1 MSNDNNKKDISSQ
14 IDNILN
20 EIRQQHN
27 IKGSEK
33 SSEKPESKKEE
44 PKEEQKQS
52 NPEQEAAAEP
62 QQEEEEEYIDISS
75 AGFAAAQPEQDTEK
89 LSKKEKKEKKKAAK
103 KAEKAAKADIGEN
116 TAEQGDG
123 VTLAENS
130 SEQAADSTAEAES
143 PKSSAETEADKIIS
157 EIPSLINGETAASA
171 PQVIPAAVTE
181 PAGEK
186 KKGKKGF
193 VLVGTAAVIVL
204 LGCSFFAALA
214 LTPDSVPAAAPIPEV
229 KGATQTNA
237 NEFLFAKGVSISGID
252 IGGKNIKEGKAL
264 VKLKESD
271 FKEEFTLDVKYGDG
285 KKLSF
290 TQDDFSY
297 TFNTDEVFEQAVQYS
312 RDVSTAI
319 KEGTLDQLVPP
330 DKFNVKVDAE
340 KGTIDF
346 DVSCIVSSASVD
358 KVVNR
363 SAAKIDKPAV
373 EPHAEK
379 YDPYAKSFDTM
390 FKWVE
395 GSNGT
400 IINKEAL
407 TKEINELFKNGAK
420 SGEVSVE
427 TTTEKPKH
435 KMDEVKNNVQL
446 IGKFSTVSTNG
457 YNANCNMAT
466 ALAAI
471 DGTIVDPGKIFSFN
485 ECTGDSNLPENGYL
499 SASVIMN
506 EQYVPGIGGGIC
518 QAATT
523 IYNAMV
529 LSGMG
534 VEERANHFYTSVYV
548 YGGLDA
554 TIDYPNL
561 DLKMKNTTDYQI
573 FVHTWM
579 DGVTLNCEIYGFQPS
594 EWDEIRTESECSWIG
609 SESFGFEA
617 DRVYYKNGKEVKR
630 EDLPDSA
637 YSLKNGHYVVA
648 GDPGNVSNKIENPKE
663 NLKISKKEQ

>member
-1 MSNDNNKKDISSQ
+1 MSNDNNKKDINSQ
-14 IDNILN
+14 IDDILN
-20 EIRQQHN
+20 EIRQQHGQN
-27 IKGSEK
+27 
-33 SSEKPESKKEE
+33 
-44 PKEEQKQS
+44 
-52 NPEQEAAAEP
+52 AAAQSESTKP
-62 QQEEEEEYIDISS
+62 ADTVQQAEEEEEFVDISS
-75 AGFAAAQPEQDTEK
+75 AGYSSAAQPQAAPDGKSEK
-89 LSKKEKKEKKKAAK
+89 PDKKEKKKAAK
-103 KAEKAAKADIGEN
+103 KTEN
-116 TAEQGDG
+116 TQPLKSEPSNEQNAGITLEQGNKPSDT
-123 VTLAENS
+123 VQES
-130 SEQAADSTAEAES
+130 SGTSGKTSAEA
-143 PKSSAETEADKIIS
+143 EADKIIS
-157 EIPSLINGETAASA
+157 EIPALINNGTAVSDTE
-171 PQVIPAAVTE
+171 PAAVQSQ
-181 PAGEK
+181 PKEK
-186 KKGKKGF
+186 KKGKKIFILGG
-193 VLVGTAAVIVL
+193 VAAVIVL
-204 LGCSFFAALA
+204 LCCSFFAALA
-214 LTPDSVPAAAPIPEV
+214 LTPDTVPAAAPIPDV
-229 KGATQTNA
+229 KGATQTDT
-237 NEFLFAKGVSISGID
+237 NEFVFAKGVSVSGID
-252 IGGKNIKEGKAL
+252 IGGKNLKEAKAL
-264 VKLKESD
+264 IKLKEGD
-271 FKEEFTLDVKYGDG
+271 FKEEFTLNVNYGDG

-297 TFNTDEVFEQAVQYS
+297 SFNTDEVFEQAVQYS

-319 KEGTLDQLVPP
+319 QQGTLDQLAPP
-330 DKFNVKVDAE
+330 DAHNVTTDEE
-340 KGTIDF
+340 KGTINF
-346 DVSCIVSSASVD
+346 GVSCIVSDSSVD

-379 YDPYAKSFDTM
+379 YDPYAKSFDKM

-395 GSNGT
+395 GSNGE
-400 IINKEAL
+400 IIDQDSL
-407 TKEINELFKNGAK
+407 TKDIKELFKNGAK
-420 SGEVSVE
+420 SGDVTVK

-446 IGKFSTVSTNG
+446 IGQFSTVSTNG

-466 ALAAI
+466 ALDAI
-471 DGTIVDPGKIFSFN
+471 NGTIVDPGKNFSFN

-499 SASVIMN
+499 SASVIQN

-529 LSGMG
+529 LAGMG

-561 DLKMKNTTDYQI
+561 DLKMKNNSDYQI

-579 DGVTLNCEIYGFQPS
+579 DGVTLHCEVYGFQPS
-594 EWDEIRTESECSWIG
+594 DWDEIRTESECSWIG

-630 EDLPDSA
+630 EDLPDSV

-648 GDPGNVSNKIENPKE
+648 GDPGDVSNKIKNPKE
-663 NLKISKKEQ
+663 NLKISNKSQ